1 MTERLPSPVAL
12 RAFEAAARH
21 LSFTRAAAELNV
33 TQAAIS
39 HQVKALESDLGVRLF
54 NRLTRRLTLTEDG
67 AALHA
72 VVGDAFER
80 IATTVA
86 RLRTPD
92 SGGTLTV
99 AFGPYIAAG
108 WLAPRIGRFWRRYP
122 DIQLRLH
129 HTSEPVDFARSNV
142 DLAVEW
148 GGDGDWPGLNADL
161 LLRVR
166 ATPVCSPVL
175 LEGPHPLRRPGDLK
189 HHTLL
194 HDTGYQGWP
203 LWLAAAGVT
212 DIDEL
217 AGPIIDDHNVVLH
230 AAMDG
235 QGVALGEASFV
246 AQDVAAGRLV
256 RPFELAIEI
265 DAAYYVVCPPDAL
278 ERPKVRAFRDWLLE
292 EARTGEEAQVAWRP
306 AERQAGNF

>member
-1 MTERLPSPVAL
+1 MTSALPSPIAL
-12 RAFEAAARH
+12 RAFEAAARQ
-21 LSFTRAAAELNV
+21 LSFTRAAAELSV

-39 HQVKALESDLGVRLF
+39 HQVKALETDLGVRLF

-67 AALHA
+67 AALFA

-80 IATTVA
+80 IAATVA

-99 AFGPYIAAG
+99 ALGPYIAAG

-122 DIQLRLH
+122 EIQLRLH

-142 DLAVEW
+142 DLAVDW
-148 GGDGDWPGLNADL
+148 GGDGDWPGLHADL

-166 ATPVCSPVL
+166 VTPVCSPAL
-175 LEGPHPLRRPGDLK
+175 LDGVHPLRRPGDLK

-194 HDTGYQGWP
+194 HDAGYQGWP
-203 LWLAAAGVT
+203 LWLAAAGADDV
-212 DIDEL
+212 DPS
-217 AGPIIDDHNVVLH
+217 AGPVFDDHNVVLH
-230 AAMDG
+230 AAMEG
-235 QGVALGEASFV
+235 QGVALGGASFV
-246 AQDVAAGRLV
+246 AQDVAAGRLA

-265 DAAYYVVCPPDAL
+265 DAAYYVVYPPGAL
-278 ERPKVRAFRDWLLE
+278 DRPKVRAFRDWLLE
-292 EARTGEEAQVAWRP
+292 EARAGEET
-306 AERQAGNF
+306 QAA